1 MTRLDTIA
9 SRQRRSRVRDLMFV
23 AFVALA
29 AAISATTVT
38 TAVAAASTHTASR

>member
-9 SRQRRSRVRDLMFV
+9 ARQRGSRVRDLVFV

-29 AAISATTVT
+29 ATISAASIS
-38 TAVAAASTHTASR
+38 TAVAAAASQTASR